1 MSSGN
6 SVVGESEWKRKGGN
20 DMFSH
25 DFVPLCF
32 CKAKNDP
39 NRVFSVFII
48 SFYCSIEL

>member
-6 SVVGESEWKRKGGN
+6 SVVGESEWKGKGGHN
-20 DMFSH
+20 MFSH

-39 NRVFSVFII
+39 NGGQVHQIEFLVFS
-48 SFYCSIEL
+48 